1 MDSAVPIIFI
11 PGILSSQLYLPENGK
26 KIWLSPLFLKMP
38 ERMEISSPLTVKNN
52 ETDQQ
57 TLPGAKREKGMM
69 MKELHLIEKLCSTFP
84 ERPVYYFS
92 YDWRSCR
99 KPVRK
104 LLELTDY
111 LKKQG
116 YEKADVIC
124 HSMGGLVLSSYVAR
138 NGLEFFR
145 KIICLAVPFE
155 GSPLIEK
162 LAVTGDIHSIPNS
175 VAETFKLSKEMLVEY
190 PSAADLLPS
199 AEYLSVYPIYRKGIP
214 MTPEETESFLGELMP
229 KTFSAGRKFQRSLH
243 RNAYKQLLDYP
254 DCCFGIGVGKETTQT
269 ISLEDDGEIEEYTDA
284 SGDRDVPEY
293 SSTMCGRVEKLGFKR
308 FRRFDARHSE
318 LLRAG
323 EPMDWILELLGAD
336 EEKRRGSEKKEIKK
350 EESSREQSKTSGQ

>member
-38 ERMEISSPLTVKNN
+38 ERMEISSPLAVKNN

-57 TLPGAKREKGMM
+57 TLPGAKREKGIMM
-69 MKELHLIEKLCSTFP
+69 RELFLIERLCSTFP

-92 YDWRSCR
+92 YDWRTCR
-99 KPVRK
+99 KPVK
-104 LLELTDY
+104 KFLELIEY

-124 HSMGGLVLSSYVAR
+124 HSMGGLVLSSYISR

-162 LAVTGDIHSIPNS
+162 LAITGDIHSIPNS
-175 VAETFKLSKEMLVEY
+175 VAETFKLSKEMLIEY

-214 MTPEETESFLGELMP
+214 MTPEETETFLKELMP

-243 RNAYKQLLDYP
+243 RNAYKNLLEYP
-254 DCCFGIGVGKETTQT
+254 DCYFGIGVGKETTQT
-269 ISLEDDGEIEEYTDA
+269 ISLENEGSFKEYVDM

-293 SSTMCGRVEKLGFKR
+293 SATMCGKVEKLGFMR
-308 FRRFDARHSE
+308 FRRFDSRHSE

-323 EPMDWILELLGAD
+323 ESLEWIFEILGAD
-336 EEKRRGSEKKEIKK
+336 EEKRRSSEKKKVKK
-350 EESSREQSKTSGQ
+350 EKSSRGRAKSSGK